1 MSSTKRTWTGSYR
14 IALPTALALGVGSC
28 GAEAPATV
36 SASVLGAPLEEKTE
50 MQTYDVL
57 TEEVGASLAA
67 SAAAS
72 TAFVIM
78 EGLRAAGDEPKQ
90 SDDLQRELLEV
101 LEMYLDGSYEVFL
114 TYCSEKG
121 ISVPWL
127 DQLAQHPER
136 EEFWDLKSEMLR
148 EAPMQM
154 AGMSVRPRVRGGEEV
169 LYDDQTAVVFAE
181 RPGRIPWL
189 SDPLA
194 QGADVYEILI
204 PMRITG
210 IDIEASDEIKVP
222 REFDGRLGLWFAQ
235 LDGEHPWVL
244 SKLGIYD
251 IPDGTYLS
259 MPPF

>member
-1 MSSTKRTWTGSYR
+1 MGTLWTSLVLLSSGAW
-14 IALPTALALGVGSC
+14 SC
-28 GAEAPATV
+28 GGEAPKTV
-36 SASVLGAPLEEKTE
+36 SASVLAQPLDQELK
-50 MQTYDVL
+50 MQQYDVL

-67 SAAAS
+67 NAAAS

-78 EGLRAAGDEPKQ
+78 EGLRAGGEEPQQ

-114 TYCSEKG
+114 AYCSEKG

-127 DQLAQHPER
+127 NQIADHPQR
-136 EEFWDLKSEMLR
+136 EEFWELKSEMLR
-148 EAPMQM
+148 EAPMRTS
-154 AGMSVRPRVRGGEEV
+154 GMSVRARVRGGEEI

-181 RPGRIPWL
+181 RPDRIPWL

-194 QGADVYEILI
+194 QGADVFEILI

-210 IDIEASDEIKVP
+210 IDMKASDEIKVP

-235 LDGEHPWVL
+235 LDQEHPWVL
-244 SKLGIYD
+244 SKIGIYD
-251 IPDGTYLS
+251 VPDGTYLS